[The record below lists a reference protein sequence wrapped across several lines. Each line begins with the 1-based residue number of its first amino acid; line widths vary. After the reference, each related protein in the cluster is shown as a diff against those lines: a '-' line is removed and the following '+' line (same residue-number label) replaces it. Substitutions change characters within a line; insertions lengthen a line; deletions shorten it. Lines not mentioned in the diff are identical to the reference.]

1 MSNGYDL
8 KKISFLFFSQIIF
21 TALFSLFFY
30 LNKGDIAGLSA
41 VLGGLV
47 YCVPAALASIF
58 MSRADNA
65 SAVLILAKAYLGMFY
80 KIIISIILFI
90 YIFKNIPIIIG
101 IFLTAYAFGFIMQYI
116 MSYVL
121 NKHN

>member
-1 MSNGYDL
+1 MSNGCDF
-8 KKISFLFFSQIIF
+8 KKISFLFFSQVVF
-21 TALFSLFFY
+21 TVLFSLSFY
-30 LNKGDIAGLSA
+30 FIKGDIAGLSA

-58 MSRADNA
+58 MSRADKV

-80 KIIISIILFI
+80 KTVMTIVLFI
-90 YIFKNIPIIIG
+90 YIFKNVPINIG
-101 IFLTAYAFGFIMQYI
+101 VFLSAYTVGYVTQYI